1 VCAEAGILV
10 VADEVINIRSHYVP
24 VPLAAIIPC
33 YAHEFEQPE
42 VIHYGLGFARG
53 NFFGEV
59 A

>member
-1 VCAEAGILV
+1 V